1 MNRQHP
7 KLSISRQC
15 VLLSLSRA
23 GFYYRK
29 RPESA
34 LNLKLM
40 RVMDEQ
46 HLDTPW
52 YGSRQ
57 MTRFLIRQGYAV
69 SRKRVRRLM
78 QVMGLSAIYQKPNT
92 SLPNRQHEC
101 YPYLLRDVAI
111 RASNQVWCT
120 DITYIPMER
129 GFLYLVA
136 VMDWYSRKVL
146 SWRLSNTLEVDFCVE
161 AVQEAMTRYGIPE
174 IFNTDQG
181 SQFTSEAFTSLLKQH
196 HIRISMDG
204 KGRWVDNVMIER
216 LWRTLK
222 YECIYLQAFT
232 GGKQLKKEL
241 STWFDYYNS
250 HRPHSTFNGQTP
262 NEVYNQIIPSWDKM
276 AA

>member
-1 MNRQHP
+1 MKRQHP

-34 LNLKLM
+34 LNLELM

-92 SLPNRQHEC
+92 SLPNKQHQR
-101 YPYLLRDVAI
+101 YPYLLRNVAI

-161 AVQEAMTRYGIPE
+161 AVQEAMARYGIPE

-232 GGKQLKKEL
+232 GGKQLKQEL
-241 STWFDYYNS
+241 RTWFDYYNG

-262 NEVYNQIIPSWDKM
+262 NEVYNQIIHSRDKM